1 MTFKQGNGWRLLRG
15 AEGDSQV
22 GGEDVTQGGMVGYVS
37 GMGVEV
43 EM

>member
-22 GGEDVTQGGMVGYVS
+22 GGEDVTQGSRMVDVS
-37 GMGVEV
+37 EK
-43 EM
+43 